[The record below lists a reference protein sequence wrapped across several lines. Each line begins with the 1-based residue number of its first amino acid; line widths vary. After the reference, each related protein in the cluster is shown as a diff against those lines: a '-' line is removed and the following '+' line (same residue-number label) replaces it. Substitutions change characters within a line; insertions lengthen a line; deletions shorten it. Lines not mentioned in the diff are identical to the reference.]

1 MITQWF
7 TKTVVI
13 VVQTTFK
20 AQISGKSIQNA
31 KIMWLDK
38 EEIFD
43 NSLLVMLYPGL
54 SFYVFEIDFFHCKT
68 NNVSIFSG
76 SQFKG
81 TIFWS

>member
-13 VVQTTFK
+13 VVQTTSK

-43 NSLLVMLYPGL
+43 NSLLLMFYPDL
-54 SFYVFEIDFFHCKT
+54 SFYVLEINFLHCKT
-68 NNVSIFSG
+68 NHVLIFYG

>member
-13 VVQTTFK
+13 VVQTTSK

-43 NSLLVMLYPGL
+43 NSLLLMLYPGL
-54 SFYVFEIDFFHCKT
+54 SFYVFEIDFLHCKT
-68 NNVSIFSG
+68 LIFYG
-76 SQFKG
+76 SEFKG